1 MYNYHIP
8 GVQKNLLDL
17 LSRPL
22 APNDWEHG
30 SKVKGKD
37 VTISGVVGKSGV
49 AGDRENLSALLEV
62 MGMNV
67 IGGIGTGVS
76 LDAG

>member
-1 MYNYHIP
+1 M
-8 GVQKNLLDL
+8 
-17 LSRPL
+17 
-22 APNDWEHG
+22 
-30 SKVKGKD
+30 KGKV
-37 VTISGVVGKSGV
+37 VTISGVVGKNGV

-76 LDAG
+76 LDAAVL